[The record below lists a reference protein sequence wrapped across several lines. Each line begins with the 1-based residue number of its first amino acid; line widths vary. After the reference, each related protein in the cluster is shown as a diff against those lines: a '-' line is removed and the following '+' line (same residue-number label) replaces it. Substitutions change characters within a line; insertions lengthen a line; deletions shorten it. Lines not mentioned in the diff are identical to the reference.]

1 MRNTFVSFCLLA
13 PLLFWSLAV
22 RGSDA
27 TGFTQTLPCGTPPF
41 ADGMTDMQLHLTHF
55 PKQRA
60 RQELVVMMPSV
71 LGPSGFTDWVDAVAK
86 LCTASDLTS
95 CSDAQ
100 SARVRVLNYSQRRR
114 RISGRFE
121 VKLRDGTII
130 EGTFTA
136 EERYFDAPSSPVICE

>member
-1 MRNTFVSFCLLA
+1 
-13 PLLFWSLAV
+13 
-22 RGSDA
+22 
-27 TGFTQTLPCGTPPF
+27 
-41 ADGMTDMQLHLTHF
+41 
-55 PKQRA
+55 
-60 RQELVVMMPSV
+60 MMPSV